1 MNHQKNPVGLVV
13 SRGSGGMSRRHPLR
27 LAVDPPSIDWWE
39 DLDLLM
45 FEIRLMSGTAA
56 RAHH

>member
-1 MNHQKNPVGLVV
+1 
-13 SRGSGGMSRRHPLR
+13 MSRRHPLR
-27 LAVDPPSIDWWE
+27 LAVDPPFIDWWE